1 MFGVEFELIDP
12 KRLSLLFFSSITIT
26 GRSDEL
32 KLVIV
37 VTMVLLE
44 LEDVDDADKFE
55 DENGR
60 RFLADLGKSNRPPL
74 LFCAEF
80 IDGVIVLQHAMLVSS
95 LFQQLIYI
103 YI

>member
-1 MFGVEFELIDP
+1 MFGVEFEFIDP
-12 KRLSLLFFSSITIT
+12 NRLSLLFFSSITIT
-26 GRSDEL
+26 GRSDVL

-44 LEDVDDADKFE
+44 LEDVDEDADKFD

-74 LFCAEF
+74 LFWDEF
-80 IDGVIVLQHAMLVSS
+80 IDGVIVLQHAMFVSLQFN
-95 LFQQLIYI
+95 LFQQLI
-103 YI
+103 